1 MKRATAEFLEK
12 LDAAAEARR
21 QAILSA
27 EDALTVSG
35 QTYYVSNDGDDNAD
49 GRTPETA
56 WRTLAKVSAATLRPG
71 DGVRFRRGDLFRGQ
85 LVAQPG
91 VGYGAY
97 GSGDKPKLYAWD
109 FDLADPGLWELWDA
123 AHHIWRLKVGA
134 LDAGTLVF
142 NGGEAHSRKL
152 IPSYLNGG
160 FVCRDRPDVPFM
172 IAAEMTRDLDLFCAW
187 CGRTTTA
194 PSRGENFPI
203 PDFGPDALGELY
215 LRCDAGNPGA
225 VWQSIELLAKRHL
238 IRVGECDNVHI
249 DNLCLRYTGEHAIA
263 AGGSCVRGLT
273 VTNCEIGWIGGS
285 IQHYFGTDPNYPQGG
300 RGTVTR
306 YGNGVEIYGGCDGYR
321 VENCWIYQCYDA
333 GITHQISTFGKT
345 YHLNHVRYTG
355 NLVENCVYSIE
366 YFLEK
371 TDPGES
377 RMTDIEIDH
386 NLLRFSGFGWGQ
398 QRHNTDTPAHIKG
411 WSYENTARNFRI
423 HDNLFD
429 RAAYR
434 MLHLVA
440 KEPESLPEMARNVY
454 VQHMGATLG
463 QYGAN
468 QNGEPEMLVFDNKAD
483 ETIARILKDAGAEVY
498 EIEPND

>member
-1 MKRATAEFLEK
+1 MKTATSEFLQK
-12 LDAAAEARR
+12 LDAAAEDRR
-21 QAILSA
+21 QSILSA
-27 EDALTVSG
+27 ADALMVSG
-35 QTYYVSNDGDDNAD
+35 QTYYVSGCGDDAAD
-49 GRTPETA
+49 GRTPRTA
-56 WRTLAKVSAATLRPG
+56 WRTLARVNGAALCPG
-71 DGVRFRRGDLFRGQ
+71 EGVRFRRGDIFRGQ
-85 LVAQPG
+85 LIAQSG

-109 FDLADPGLWELWDA
+109 FDLADPALWEINDEERR
-123 AHHIWRLKVGA
+123 IWRLKVRTP
-134 LDAGTLVF
+134 DAGTLVF
-142 NGGEAHSRKL
+142 NGGEAHCRKL

-160 FVCRDRPDVPFM
+160 FVCRDRPDVAFDM
-172 IAAEMTRDLDLFCAW
+172 AVEMTRDLDLFCDW
-187 CGRTTTA
+187 RGRTTTV
-194 PSRGENFPI
+194 PSRGEDFPI

-215 LRCDAGNPGA
+215 LRCDAGNPGE
-225 VWQSIELLAKRHL
+225 VWHSIELLAKRHL
-238 IRVGECDNVHI
+238 IRVGECADVHI
-249 DNLCLRYTGEHAIA
+249 DNLCLRYTGEHAIT
-263 AGGSCVRGLT
+263 AGGDCVRGLT

-306 YGNGVEIYGGCDGYR
+306 YGNAVEIYGGCDGYR

-345 YHLNHVRYTG
+345 YRIDHVRYTG

-371 TDPGES
+371 TEPGES
-377 RMTDIEIDH
+377 CMTDIEIDH
-386 NLLRFSGFGWGQ
+386 NMLRFSGFGWGQ

-440 KEPESLPEMARNVY
+440 KDQGSLPEMAGNIY
-454 VQHMGATLG
+454 VQHLGAMLG

-468 QNGEPEMLVFDNKAD
+468 QSVEPSMLSFDDNTD
-483 ETIARILKDAGAEVY
+483 EKISWILQDACAETY
-498 EIEPND
+498 GIET